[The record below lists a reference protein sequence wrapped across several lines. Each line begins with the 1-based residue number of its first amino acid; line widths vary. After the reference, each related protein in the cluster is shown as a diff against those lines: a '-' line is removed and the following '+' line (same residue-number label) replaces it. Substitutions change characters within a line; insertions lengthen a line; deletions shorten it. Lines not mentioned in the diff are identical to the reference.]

1 MHPYVDIETGLYKTS
16 LHNIAAYSHTESCAE
31 VLLSI
36 APYFIGENFNP
47 ADVTTLTDGGIY
59 TVWCDDFTVWYN
71 GPTIALDNY
80 YSEAGVTYTSKK
92 YE

>member
-16 LHNIAAYSHTESCAE
+16 LHNVVSYSHTESCAE

-36 APYFIGENFNP
+36 APYFIGEHFSP

-59 TVWCDDFTVWYN
+59 TVWCEDFTVFYN
-71 GPTIALDNY
+71 GPTIALD
-80 YSEAGVTYTSKK
+80 K
-92 YE
+92 